1 MPFRATQGST
11 RVGEH
16 SCGREG
22 SCGLAPSMASVGRSG
37 QGRVS
42 RLRTGSFEQSQEV
55 LEDRAV
61 SSYLVL
67 DHG

>member
-1 MPFRATQGST
+1 M
-11 RVGEH
+11 E
-16 SCGREG
+16 
-22 SCGLAPSMASVGRSG
+22 RSG